1 MGIRQIMKRRKHL
14 LRITVEIPKNGME
27 KDEIG
32 SYLFTMCNVVF
43 DKK

>member
-1 MGIRQIMKRRKHL
+1 MKKRKHL